1 MLQLIRWRRN
11 WKLIYITRRKVKSVR
26 NTLDIENAEN
36 VISDL
41 QRDTLSS
48 LSIFI
53 FDADEYRNDLQSR
66 YFLLFVNQRAIYGF
80 FRKKKKKKK
89 LRSSDKESRETTYAN
104 FTILIRDNL
113 GSKIEIFVY
122 SCENF
127 FLYIKVL
134 YSKFLTRFSFPF
146 KYLIPKYSIFSSIQ
160 YKKNIIRLNFW
171 QIR

>member
-80 FRKKKKKKK
+80 FRKKKKK

-134 YSKFLTRFSFPF
+134 YSKFLTRFPF
-146 KYLIPKYSIFSSIQ
+146 SSKYLIPKYSIFSIIQ